1 MNWSLRHCARHGH
14 FTYRPDEVE
23 LSKNL
28 TVETPAGQSWRCLRC
43 GDYVVGEPTG
53 SGPAED
59 APPIPRGRA
68 LRDLLLLRILS
79 LDRGV
84 KGIFLILAAL
94 AVWKFKSTEKSL
106 SDSLTGLL
114 PLLRPVWSQI
124 GWNFDNSFVLSEVQ
138 KVLTLSPET
147 LTWIVI
153 GLFVYAAI
161 QLTESVGLWLAQV
174 WGEYFAVIA
183 SSVFLPIEIWEIVH
197 TPTILKVV
205 VLLVNI
211 AAVIWLVVSKRLF
224 GVRGGQAAHHA
235 EQASESLLNVEEKA
249 GQFIQPAV
257 ETISVTKGSPLP
269 PNSGL

>member
-14 FTYRPDEVE
+14 FTYRPDEAE

-59 APPIPRGRA
+59 APEIPRGRA

-79 LDRGV
+79 LDRGA

-94 AVWKFKSTEKSL
+94 AVWKFKATEQSL

-124 GWNFDNSFVLSEVQ
+124 GWNFDNSFILSEVQ
-138 KVLTLSPET
+138 KLLTLSPGT
-147 LTWIVI
+147 LTWIII
-153 GLFVYAAI
+153 GLLIYAAI
-161 QLTESVGLWLAQV
+161 QLTESVGLWLAKV
-174 WGEYFAVIA
+174 WGEYFAVVA
-183 SSVFLPIEIWEIVH
+183 SSVFLPVEIWEIVH
-197 TPTILKVV
+197 TPTVLKVV

-249 GQFIQPAV
+249 GQLGQP
-257 ETISVTKGSPLP
+257 IPLIP
-269 PNSGL
+269 RG